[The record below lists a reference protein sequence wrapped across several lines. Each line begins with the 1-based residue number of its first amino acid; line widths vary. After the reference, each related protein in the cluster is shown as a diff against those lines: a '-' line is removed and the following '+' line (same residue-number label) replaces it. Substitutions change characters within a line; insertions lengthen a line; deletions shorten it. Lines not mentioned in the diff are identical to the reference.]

1 MKSPSPVKLTLV
13 VASVILCW
21 AYSPIGVHM
30 GLHSYS
36 PGQLALLR
44 FLIASVFMGAVAL
57 VLGIGRPRLRDVP
70 WLLVLGFF
78 GVFLHHTSLNYGQQW
93 VTAAAS
99 SVLAQSAP
107 LFSVLIAFVC
117 LKERVS
123 LWRWSCVLLGLLGV
137 LVVIWGDQGIS
148 DIDPRGLLI
157 LLAAVSW
164 SVYFAIQKHYA
175 HRYSPLTMACYMVW
189 AGTLMLCVNLPGLP
203 AAVAQAPLA
212 ENLAVLVLGIFP
224 SALAYLAWG
233 YVLKHVEVS
242 RASVAMYLIPPV
254 AMVLAATLLGEHIA
268 VQVMLGAVI
277 VLASV
282 AAISLEGRWRSVVQA
297 ERTQAVAVEVLGD
310 KGVAEIHGGLVG
322 QGHPHFTATA
332 RELRGRLHGMARP

>member
-1 MKSPSPVKLTLV
+1 MNNPSPAKLTLV
-13 VASVILCW
+13 IASVILCW

-44 FLIASVFMGAVAL
+44 FLIASVFMGGVAL
-57 VLGIGRPRLRDVP
+57 VMGIGRPRLRDFP

-107 LFSVLIAFVC
+107 LFSVLIAFFC

-123 LWRWSCVLLGLLGV
+123 AWRWGCVLLGLLGV
-137 LVVIWGDQGIS
+137 MVVIWGDQGLGE
-148 DIDPRGLLI
+148 IDPRGLLI

-164 SVYFAIQKHYA
+164 SVYFALQKHYA

-203 AAVAQAPLA
+203 AAVVQAPLA
-212 ENLAVLVLGIFP
+212 ENVAVLVLGIFP

-254 AMVLAATLLGEHIA
+254 AMVMAATLLGEHIA
-268 VQVMLGAVI
+268 LQVMMGGVI

-282 AAISLEGRWRSVVQA
+282 AAISLEGRWRLVVQTK
-297 ERTQAVAVEVLGD
+297 RTQTLAIEVE
-310 KGVAEIHGGLVG
+310 
-322 QGHPHFTATA
+322 
-332 RELRGRLHGMARP
+332 GRR

>member
-1 MKSPSPVKLTLV
+1 MITPSPLKLTLV
-13 VASVILCW
+13 IASVILCW

-44 FLIASVFMGAVAL
+44 FLIASVFMAAVAL

-70 WLLVLGFF
+70 WLLVLSFF
-78 GVFLHHTSLNYGQQW
+78 GVFLHHTSLNYGQQF

-107 LFSVLIAFVC
+107 LFSVLIAFFC

-123 LWRWSCVLLGLLGV
+123 LWRWSCVSLGLLGV
-137 LVVIWGDQGIS
+137 LVVIWGDHGVG

-164 SVYFAIQKHYA
+164 SLYFAIQKHYA

-203 AAVAQAPLA
+203 AAVMQAPA
-212 ENLAVLVLGIFP
+212 PENLAVLVLGVFP

-254 AMVLAATLLGEHIA
+254 AMTMAATLLGEHIA
-268 VQVMLGAVI
+268 LQVVLGGVI
-277 VLASV
+277 VLTNV
-282 AAISLEGRWRSVVQA
+282 AAISLEGRWRSVAQA
-297 ERTQAVAVEVLGD
+297 KRTQPVAIEVLGD
-310 KGVAEIHGGLVG
+310 EGVAEVQGG
-322 QGHPHFTATA
+322 
-332 RELRGRLHGMARP
+332 R

>member
-1 MKSPSPVKLTLV
+1 MNPPSPVKLTLV
-13 VASVILCW
+13 IASVILCW
-21 AYSPIGVHM
+21 AYSPIGVHL

-36 PGQLALLR
+36 PGQLALAR
-44 FLIASVFMGAVAL
+44 FLIASVFMGGVAL
-57 VLGIGRPRLRDVP
+57 VLGIGRPCLRDVP

-99 SVLAQSAP
+99 SVLAQSSP
-107 LFSVLIAFVC
+107 LSGVVIAFFC

-123 LWRWSCVLLGLLGV
+123 VWRWGCVLLGLLGV
-137 LVVIWGDQGIS
+137 LVVIWGDQGIG

-164 SVYFAIQKHYA
+164 SVYFALQKHYG

-189 AGTLMLCVNLPGLP
+189 SGTLMLCVNLPGLP
-203 AAVAQAPLA
+203 AAVAQASLP

-224 SALAYLAWG
+224 SALAYLAWA
-233 YVLKHVEVS
+233 YVLKHVDVS

-254 AMVLAATLLGEHIA
+254 AMVMAATLLGEHVA
-268 VQVMLGAVI
+268 LQVMLGGVI

-282 AAISLEGRWRSVVQA
+282 AAISLEGHWRRRLVPVQGKGA
-297 ERTQAVAVEVLGD
+297 QPMAIKVLGD
-310 KGVAEIHGGLVG
+310 KGVAEVQGG
-322 QGHPHFTATA
+322 
-332 RELRGRLHGMARP
+332 R

>member
-1 MKSPSPVKLTLV
+1 MNTPSRVKLTLV
-13 VASVILCW
+13 TASVIFCW
-21 AYSPIGVHM
+21 AYSPIGVHL

-44 FLIASVFMGAVAL
+44 FLIASLFMAGVAL
-57 VLGIGRPRLRDVP
+57 VLGIGRPRWRDVP

-78 GVFLHHTSLNYGQQW
+78 GVFLHHTALNYGQQW

-107 LFSVLIAFVC
+107 LFSVLIAFLV

-123 LWRWSCVLLGLLGV
+123 VWRWVCVSLGLVGV
-137 LVVIWGDQGIS
+137 GVVICGDRGIGE
-148 DIDPRGLLI
+148 IDPRGVLI
-157 LLAAVSW
+157 LLAALSW
-164 SVYFAIQKHYA
+164 SVYFALQKHYA

-203 AAVAQAPLA
+203 AAVLRAPLT

-254 AMVLAATLLGEHIA
+254 AMLMAATLLGE
-268 VQVMLGAVI
+268 QVTPWVVLGALI

-282 AAISLEGRWRSVVQA
+282 AAISLEGRRRLVVQA
-297 ERTQAVAVEVLGD
+297 ECAQPVAVEVLGD
-310 KGVAEIHGGLVG
+310 EGIAEVQI
-322 QGHPHFTATA
+322 
-332 RELRGRLHGMARP
+332 RR

>member
-1 MKSPSPVKLTLV
+1 MNSPSPLKLTLV

-44 FLIASVFMGAVAL
+44 FLIASLFMGGVAL
-57 VLGIGRPRLRDVP
+57 VLGIGRPRLRDLP

-78 GVFLHHTSLNYGQQW
+78 GVFLHHTSLNYGQQF

-107 LFSVLIAFVC
+107 LFSVLIAFFA

-123 LWRWSCVLLGLLGV
+123 AWRWGCVLLGLLGV
-137 LVVIWGDQGIS
+137 LMVMWGNQGVS
-148 DIDPRGLLI
+148 DIDPRGLSI
-157 LLAAVSW
+157 LLAALSW

-175 HRYSPLTMACYMVW
+175 HRYSPLTLACYMVW
-189 AGTLMLCVNLPGLP
+189 AGTLMLGVNLPGLP

-224 SALAYLAWG
+224 SALAYLAWA

-254 AMVLAATLLGEHIA
+254 AMLMAATLLGEQIA
-268 VQVMLGAVI
+268 ANVVLGGVI

-282 AAISLEGRWRSVVQA
+282 AAISLEGR
-297 ERTQAVAVEVLGD
+297 
-310 KGVAEIHGGLVG
+310 
-322 QGHPHFTATA
+322 
-332 RELRGRLHGMARP
+332 RGRAPRCTAG

>member
-1 MKSPSPVKLTLV
+1 MNTPSPLKLTLV
-13 VASVILCW
+13 IAAVILCW

-44 FLIASVFMGAVAL
+44 FLIASIFMAGVAW
-57 VLGIGRPRLRDVP
+57 VVGIGRPHVRDLP

-78 GVFLHHTSLNYGQQW
+78 GVFLHHISLNHGQQW

-107 LFSVLIAFVC
+107 LFSVLIAFFC

-123 LWRWSCVLLGLLGV
+123 IWRWGGVLLGLAGV
-137 LVVIWGDQGIS
+137 LVVIWGDQGVG

-157 LLAAVSW
+157 LLAACSW
-164 SVYFAIQKHYA
+164 SVYFAIQRHYA

-189 AGTLMLCVNLPGLP
+189 SGTLMLCVNLPGLP
-203 AAVAQAPLA
+203 AAIMQAPLP
-212 ENLAVLVLGIFP
+212 ENFAVLVLGIFP

-254 AMVLAATLLGEHIA
+254 AMVMAATLLGEHVA
-268 VQVMLGAVI
+268 LQVILGAVI

-282 AAISLEGRWRSVVQA
+282 AAISLEGRWRSIVPADRAQKPSVRPIEQA
-297 ERTQAVAVEVLGD
+297 SSD
-310 KGVAEIHGGLVG
+310 
-322 QGHPHFTATA
+322 
-332 RELRGRLHGMARP
+332 

>member
-1 MKSPSPVKLTLV
+1 MNAPSPVKLTLV
-13 VASVILCW
+13 IAGVILCW

-44 FLIASVFMGAVAL
+44 FLIASVFMGGIALAV
-57 VLGIGRPRLRDVP
+57 GIGRPRVRDLP

-99 SVLAQSAP
+99 SVLAQSVP
-107 LFSVLIAFVC
+107 LFSVVIAFFC

-123 LWRWSCVLLGLLGV
+123 LWRWGCVLLGLLGV
-137 LVVIWGDQGIS
+137 LVVIWGDHGVG

-164 SVYFAIQKHYA
+164 SVYFVIQKHYA

-189 AGTLMLCVNLPGLP
+189 AGTLMPVSYTHLTLPTSD
-203 AAVAQAPLA
+203 
-212 ENLAVLVLGIFP
+212 LV
-224 SALAYLAWG
+224 
-233 YVLKHVEVS
+233 
-242 RASVAMYLIPPV
+242 
-254 AMVLAATLLGEHIA
+254 
-268 VQVMLGAVI
+268 
-277 VLASV
+277 
-282 AAISLEGRWRSVVQA
+282 
-297 ERTQAVAVEVLGD
+297 
-310 KGVAEIHGGLVG
+310 
-322 QGHPHFTATA
+322 
-332 RELRGRLHGMARP
+332 

>member
-1 MKSPSPVKLTLV
+1 MNNPSPAKLTLV
-13 VASVILCW
+13 IASVILCW

-44 FLIASVFMGAVAL
+44 FLIASVFMGGVAL
-57 VLGIGRPRLRDVP
+57 VMGIGRPSLRDFP

-107 LFSVLIAFVC
+107 LFSVLIAFFC

-123 LWRWSCVLLGLLGV
+123 AWRWACVLLGLLGV
-137 LVVIWGDQGIS
+137 MVVIWGDQGLGE
-148 DIDPRGLLI
+148 IDPRGLLI

-164 SVYFAIQKHYA
+164 SVYFALQKHYA

-203 AAVAQAPLA
+203 AAVVQAPLA
-212 ENLAVLVLGIFP
+212 ENVAVLVLGIFP

-254 AMVLAATLLGEHIA
+254 AMVMAATLLGEHIA
-268 VQVMLGAVI
+268 LQVMMGGVI

-282 AAISLEGRWRSVVQA
+282 AAISLEGRWRLVVQTK
-297 ERTQAVAVEVLGD
+297 RTQTVAIEV
-310 KGVAEIHGGLVG
+310 
-322 QGHPHFTATA
+322 QG
-332 RELRGRLHGMARP
+332 RR

>member
-1 MKSPSPVKLTLV
+1 MNTPSRLKLTLV
-13 VASVILCW
+13 TASVILCW
-21 AYSPIGVHM
+21 AYSPIGVHL

-44 FLIASVFMGAVAL
+44 FLIASLFMAGVAL
-57 VLGIGRPRLRDVP
+57 VLGIGRPRWRDVP

-78 GVFLHHTSLNYGQQW
+78 GVFLHHTALNYGQQW

-107 LFSVLIAFVC
+107 LFSVLIAFWV

-123 LWRWSCVLLGLLGV
+123 VWRWVCVSLGLVGV
-137 LVVIWGDQGIS
+137 GVVICGDRGIGE
-148 DIDPRGLLI
+148 IDPRGVLI
-157 LLAAVSW
+157 LLAALSW
-164 SVYFAIQKHYA
+164 SVYFALQKHYA

-203 AAVAQAPLA
+203 AAVLRAPLT

-254 AMVLAATLLGEHIA
+254 AMLMAATLLGE
-268 VQVMLGAVI
+268 QVTPWVVLGALI

-282 AAISLEGRWRSVVQA
+282 TAISLEGRWRLVVQA
-297 ERTQAVAVEVLGD
+297 ECAQPVAVEVLGD
-310 KGVAEIHGGLVG
+310 EGIAEVQI
-322 QGHPHFTATA
+322 
-332 RELRGRLHGMARP
+332 RR

>member
-1 MKSPSPVKLTLV
+1 MNTPSRVKLTLV
-13 VASVILCW
+13 TASVILCW
-21 AYSPIGVHM
+21 AYSPIGVHL

-44 FLIASVFMGAVAL
+44 FLIASLFMGGVAL
-57 VLGIGRPRLRDVP
+57 VLGIGRPRWRDVP

-78 GVFLHHTSLNYGQQW
+78 GVFLHHTALNYGQQW

-107 LFSVLIAFVC
+107 LFSVLIAFLV

-123 LWRWSCVLLGLLGV
+123 VWRWVCVSLGLVGV
-137 LVVIWGDQGIS
+137 GVVICGDRGIGE
-148 DIDPRGLLI
+148 IDPRGVLI
-157 LLAAVSW
+157 LLAALSW
-164 SVYFAIQKHYA
+164 SVYFALQKHYA

-203 AAVAQAPLA
+203 AAVLRAPLT

-254 AMVLAATLLGEHIA
+254 AMLMAATLLGE
-268 VQVMLGAVI
+268 QVTPWVVLGALI

-282 AAISLEGRWRSVVQA
+282 AAISLEGRRRLVVQA
-297 ERTQAVAVEVLGD
+297 ECAQPVAVEVLGD
-310 KGVAEIHGGLVG
+310 EGIAEVQI
-322 QGHPHFTATA
+322 
-332 RELRGRLHGMARP
+332 RR

>member
-1 MKSPSPVKLTLV
+1 MNTPSRLKLTLV
-13 VASVILCW
+13 TASVILCW
-21 AYSPIGVHM
+21 AYSPIGVHL

-44 FLIASVFMGAVAL
+44 FLIASLFMAGVAL
-57 VLGIGRPRLRDVP
+57 VLGIGRPRWRDVP

-78 GVFLHHTSLNYGQQW
+78 GVFLHHTALNYGQQW

-107 LFSVLIAFVC
+107 LFSVLIAFLV

-123 LWRWSCVLLGLLGV
+123 VWRWVCVSLGLVGV
-137 LVVIWGDQGIS
+137 GVVICGDRGIGE
-148 DIDPRGLLI
+148 IDPRGVLI
-157 LLAAVSW
+157 LLAALSW
-164 SVYFAIQKHYA
+164 SVYFALQKHYA

-203 AAVAQAPLA
+203 AAVLRAPLT

-254 AMVLAATLLGEHIA
+254 AMLMAATLLGE
-268 VQVMLGAVI
+268 QVTPWVVLGALI

-282 AAISLEGRWRSVVQA
+282 AAISLEGRRRLVVQA
-297 ERTQAVAVEVLGD
+297 ECAQPVAVEVLGD
-310 KGVAEIHGGLVG
+310 EGVAEVQI
-322 QGHPHFTATA
+322 
-332 RELRGRLHGMARP
+332 RR

>member
-1 MKSPSPVKLTLV
+1 MNTPSRLKLTLV
-13 VASVILCW
+13 TASVILCW
-21 AYSPIGVHM
+21 AYSPIGVHL

-44 FLIASVFMGAVAL
+44 FLIASLFMAGVAL
-57 VLGIGRPRLRDVP
+57 VLGIGRPRWRDVP

-78 GVFLHHTSLNYGQQW
+78 GVFLHHTALNYGQQW

-107 LFSVLIAFVC
+107 LFSVLIAFWV
-117 LKERVS
+117 LKERLSVWRWVCVS
-123 LWRWSCVLLGLLGV
+123 LGLVGV
-137 LVVIWGDQGIS
+137 GVVICGDRGIGE
-148 DIDPRGLLI
+148 IDPRGVLI
-157 LLAAVSW
+157 LLAALSW
-164 SVYFAIQKHYA
+164 SVYFALQKHYA

-203 AAVAQAPLA
+203 AAVLRAPLT

-254 AMVLAATLLGEHIA
+254 AMLMAATLLGEQMTPW
-268 VQVMLGAVI
+268 VVLGALI

-282 AAISLEGRWRSVVQA
+282 AAISLEGRWRLVVQA
-297 ERTQAVAVEVLGD
+297 ECAQSVAVEVLGD
-310 KGVAEIHGGLVG
+310 EGIAEVQI
-322 QGHPHFTATA
+322 
-332 RELRGRLHGMARP
+332 RR

>member
-1 MKSPSPVKLTLV
+1 MNTPSPVKLTLV
-13 VASVILCW
+13 IASVILCW

-44 FLIASVFMGAVAL
+44 FLIASLFMGGVAL
-57 VLGIGRPRLRDVP
+57 VMGIGRPRLRDFP

-78 GVFLHHTSLNYGQQW
+78 GVFLHHTAINYGQQW

-107 LFSVLIAFVC
+107 LFSVLIAFLC

-123 LWRWSCVLLGLLGV
+123 AWRWGCVLLGLLGV
-137 LVVIWGDQGIS
+137 LVVIWGDQGLGE
-148 DIDPRGLLI
+148 IDPRGLLI

-164 SVYFAIQKHYA
+164 SVYFALQKHYA

-203 AAVAQAPLA
+203 AAVVQAPLA
-212 ENLAVLVLGIFP
+212 ENVAVLVLGIFP

-254 AMVLAATLLGEHIA
+254 AMVMAATLLGEHIA
-268 VQVMLGAVI
+268 VQVMLGGVI

-297 ERTQAVAVEVLGD
+297 KRAQAVAIEVLGD
-310 KGVAEIHGGLVG
+310 EGITEVHG
-322 QGHPHFTATA
+322 
-332 RELRGRLHGMARP
+332 RR

>member
-1 MKSPSPVKLTLV
+1 MNTPSPLKLTLV
-13 VASVILCW
+13 IASVILCW

-30 GLHSYS
+30 GLHSYG

-44 FLIASVFMGAVAL
+44 FLIASVFMAGVAL
-57 VLGIGRPRLRDVP
+57 VMGIGRPRLWDLP
-70 WLLVLGFF
+70 WLLVLSFF
-78 GVFLHHTSLNYGQQW
+78 GVFLHHTSLNYGQQF
-93 VTAAAS
+93 VTAGAS

-107 LFSVLIAFVC
+107 LFSVLIAFFC

-137 LVVIWGDQGIS
+137 LVVIWGDHEVGN
-148 DIDPRGLLI
+148 IDPRGLLL

-164 SVYFAIQKHYA
+164 SLYFAIQKHYA

-189 AGTLMLCVNLPGLP
+189 GGTLMLCVNLPGLSS
-203 AAVAQAPLA
+203 AVVQAPLP

-254 AMVLAATLLGEHIA
+254 AMMMAATLLGEHITL
-268 VQVMLGAVI
+268 QVVLGGVI

-282 AAISLEGRWRSVVQA
+282 AAISLEGRWRSVAQA
-297 ERTQAVAVEVLGD
+297 KRAQPVAVEVLSD
-310 KGVAEIHGGLVG
+310 EGVAEIQGG
-322 QGHPHFTATA
+322 
-332 RELRGRLHGMARP
+332 R

>member
-1 MKSPSPVKLTLV
+1 MNTPSPVKLTLV
-13 VASVILCW
+13 IAAVILCW

-30 GLHSYS
+30 GLRSYS

-44 FLIASVFMGAVAL
+44 FLIASVFMGGVAL
-57 VLGIGRPRLRDVP
+57 VMGIGRPRLRDLP

-78 GVFLHHTSLNYGQQW
+78 GVFLHHTSLNNGQQW

-107 LFSVLIAFVC
+107 LFSVLIAFFC

-123 LWRWSCVLLGLLGV
+123 LWRWSCVLLGLFGV
-137 LVVIWGDQGIS
+137 LVVIWGDHGMG

-157 LLAAVSW
+157 LLAALSW

-189 AGTLMLCVNLPGLP
+189 FGTLMLCVNLPGLP
-203 AAVAQAPLA
+203 AAVAQAPLP

-254 AMVLAATLLGEHIA
+254 AMVLAATLLGEHVV
-268 VQVMLGAVI
+268 VQVMVGAVI

-282 AAISLEGRWRSVVQA
+282 AAISLEGRWRRLSVAIHA
-297 ERTQAVAVEVLGD
+297 ECAQTVPVEVLGD
-310 KGVAEIHGGLVG
+310 KGVAEVQGG
-322 QGHPHFTATA
+322 
-332 RELRGRLHGMARP
+332 R

>member
-1 MKSPSPVKLTLV
+1 MNTPSRVKLTLV
-13 VASVILCW
+13 TASVILCW
-21 AYSPIGVHM
+21 AYSPIGVHL

-44 FLIASVFMGAVAL
+44 FLIASLFMAGVAL
-57 VLGIGRPRLRDVP
+57 VLGIGRPRWRDVP

-78 GVFLHHTSLNYGQQW
+78 GVFLHHTALNYGQQW

-107 LFSVLIAFVC
+107 LFSVLIAFLV

-123 LWRWSCVLLGLLGV
+123 VWRWVCVSLGLVGV
-137 LVVIWGDQGIS
+137 GVVICGDRGIGE
-148 DIDPRGLLI
+148 IDPRGVLI
-157 LLAAVSW
+157 LLAALSW
-164 SVYFAIQKHYA
+164 SVYFALQKHYA

-203 AAVAQAPLA
+203 AAVLRAPLT

-254 AMVLAATLLGEHIA
+254 AMLMAATLLGE
-268 VQVMLGAVI
+268 QVTPWVVLGALI

-282 AAISLEGRWRSVVQA
+282 AAISLEGRRRLVVQA
-297 ERTQAVAVEVLGD
+297 ECAQPVAVEVLGD
-310 KGVAEIHGGLVG
+310 EGSRSPNPSVTE
-322 QGHPHFTATA
+322 
-332 RELRGRLHGMARP
+332 

>member
-1 MKSPSPVKLTLV
+1 MNTPSRLKLTLV
-13 VASVILCW
+13 TASVILCW
-21 AYSPIGVHM
+21 AYSPIGVHL

-44 FLIASVFMGAVAL
+44 FLIASLFMAGVAL
-57 VLGIGRPRLRDVP
+57 VLGIGRPRWRDVP

-78 GVFLHHTSLNYGQQW
+78 GVFLHHTALNYGQQW

-107 LFSVLIAFVC
+107 LFSVLIAFLV

-123 LWRWSCVLLGLLGV
+123 VWRWVCVSLGLVGV
-137 LVVIWGDQGIS
+137 GVVICGDRGIGE
-148 DIDPRGLLI
+148 IDPRGVLI
-157 LLAAVSW
+157 LLAALSW
-164 SVYFAIQKHYA
+164 SVYFALQKHYA

-189 AGTLMLCVNLPGLP
+189 AGTLMLCVNLPDLP
-203 AAVAQAPLA
+203 AAVLRAPVT

-242 RASVAMYLIPPV
+242 RAAVAMYLIPPV
-254 AMVLAATLLGEHIA
+254 AMLMAATLLGE
-268 VQVMLGAVI
+268 QVTPWVVLGALI

-282 AAISLEGRWRSVVQA
+282 AAISLEGRWRLVVQA
-297 ERTQAVAVEVLGD
+297 KRA
-310 KGVAEIHGGLVG
+310 
-322 QGHPHFTATA
+322 
-332 RELRGRLHGMARP
+332 

>member
-1 MKSPSPVKLTLV
+1 MNTPSPVKLTLV
-13 VASVILCW
+13 IASVILCW
-21 AYSPIGVHM
+21 AFSPIGVHM

-44 FLIASVFMGAVAL
+44 FLIASVFMVGVAL
-57 VLGIGRPRLRDVP
+57 VVGIGRPRLRDVP

-78 GVFLHHTSLNYGQQW
+78 GVFLHHMSLNAGQQW

-107 LFSVLIAFVC
+107 LFSVLIAFFC

-123 LWRWSCVLLGLLGV
+123 AWRWGCVLSGLLGV
-137 LVVIWGDQGIS
+137 LVVIWGDQGVD

-157 LLAAVSW
+157 LLAALSW
-164 SVYFAIQKHYA
+164 SVYFAVQKHYA
-175 HRYSPLTMACYMVW
+175 HRYSPLTLACYMVW
-189 AGTLMLCVNLPGLP
+189 VGTLMLCVNLPGLP
-203 AAVAQAPLA
+203 AAVVQAPLP

-224 SALAYLAWG
+224 SALAYLGWG
-233 YVLKHVEVS
+233 YVLKYVEVS

-254 AMVLAATLLGEHIA
+254 AMVMAATLLGEQITR
-268 VQVMLGAVI
+268 QVVFGGVM

-282 AAISLEGRWRSVVQA
+282 AAISLEGRWRRA
-297 ERTQAVAVEVLGD
+297 
-310 KGVAEIHGGLVG
+310 
-322 QGHPHFTATA
+322 
-332 RELRGRLHGMARP
+332 LRYTTG

>member
-1 MKSPSPVKLTLV
+1 MNTPSRLKLTLV
-13 VASVILCW
+13 TASVILCW
-21 AYSPIGVHM
+21 AYSPIGVHL

-44 FLIASVFMGAVAL
+44 FLIASLFMAGVAL
-57 VLGIGRPRLRDVP
+57 VLGIGRPRWRDVP

-78 GVFLHHTSLNYGQQW
+78 GVFLHHTALNYGQQW

-107 LFSVLIAFVC
+107 LFSVLIAFLV

-123 LWRWSCVLLGLLGV
+123 VWRCVCVSLGLVGV
-137 LVVIWGDQGIS
+137 GVVICGDRGIGE
-148 DIDPRGLLI
+148 IDPRGVLI
-157 LLAAVSW
+157 LLAALSW
-164 SVYFAIQKHYA
+164 SVYFALQKHYA

-203 AAVAQAPLA
+203 AAVLRAPLT

-254 AMVLAATLLGEHIA
+254 AMLMAATLLGE
-268 VQVMLGAVI
+268 QVTPWVVLGALI

-282 AAISLEGRWRSVVQA
+282 AAISLEGRRRLVVQA
-297 ERTQAVAVEVLGD
+297 ECAQPVAVQVLGD
-310 KGVAEIHGGLVG
+310 EGIAEVQI
-322 QGHPHFTATA
+322 
-332 RELRGRLHGMARP
+332 RR

>member
-1 MKSPSPVKLTLV
+1 MNTPSPLKLTLV
-13 VASVILCW
+13 IASVILCW

-44 FLIASVFMGAVAL
+44 FLIASLFMGGVAL
-57 VLGIGRPRLRDVP
+57 VLGIGRPRLRDLP

-78 GVFLHHTSLNYGQQW
+78 GVFLHHTSLNYGQQFL
-93 VTAAAS
+93 TAAAS

-107 LFSVLIAFVC
+107 LFSVLIAFFA

-123 LWRWSCVLLGLLGV
+123 GWRWGCVLLGLLGV
-137 LVVIWGDQGIS
+137 LVVIWGDQGVAG
-148 DIDPRGLLI
+148 IDPRGLSI
-157 LLAAVSW
+157 LLAALSW
-164 SVYFAIQKHYA
+164 SVYFAIQKHYS
-175 HRYSPLTMACYMVW
+175 HRYSPLTLACYMVW

-203 AAVAQAPLA
+203 AAVARAPLP
-212 ENLAVLVLGIFP
+212 ENMAVLVLGIFP

-254 AMVLAATLLGEHIA
+254 AMTMAATLLGEHIA
-268 VQVMLGAVI
+268 LQVVLGGVI

-282 AAISLEGRWRSVVQA
+282 AAISLEGRWRSVAQA
-297 ERTQAVAVEVLGD
+297 KRAQPVAVEVLGD
-310 KGVAEIHGGLVG
+310 EGVAEVQGG
-322 QGHPHFTATA
+322 
-332 RELRGRLHGMARP
+332 R

>member
-1 MKSPSPVKLTLV
+1 MNNPSPAKLTLV
-13 VASVILCW
+13 IASVILCW

-44 FLIASVFMGAVAL
+44 FLIASVFMGGVAL
-57 VLGIGRPRLRDVP
+57 VMGIGRPRLRDFP

-107 LFSVLIAFVC
+107 LFSVLIAFFC

-123 LWRWSCVLLGLLGV
+123 AWRWGCVLLGLLGV
-137 LVVIWGDQGIS
+137 LVVIWGDQGLGE
-148 DIDPRGLLI
+148 IDPRGLLI

-164 SVYFAIQKHYA
+164 SVYFALQKHYA

-203 AAVAQAPLA
+203 AAVVQAPLA
-212 ENLAVLVLGIFP
+212 ENVAVLVLGIFP

-254 AMVLAATLLGEHIA
+254 AMVMAATLLGEHIA
-268 VQVMLGAVI
+268 LQVMMGGVI

-282 AAISLEGRWRSVVQA
+282 AAISLEGRWRLVVQTK
-297 ERTQAVAVEVLGD
+297 RTQTVAIEVQ
-310 KGVAEIHGGLVG
+310 G
-322 QGHPHFTATA
+322 Q
-332 RELRGRLHGMARP
+332 R

>member
-1 MKSPSPVKLTLV
+1 MNTPSRVKLTLV
-13 VASVILCW
+13 TASVILCW
-21 AYSPIGVHM
+21 AYSPIGVHL

-44 FLIASVFMGAVAL
+44 FLIASLFMAGVAL
-57 VLGIGRPRLRDVP
+57 VLGIGRPRWRDVP

-78 GVFLHHTSLNYGQQW
+78 GVFLHHIALNYGQQW

-107 LFSVLIAFVC
+107 LFSVLIAFLV

-123 LWRWSCVLLGLLGV
+123 VWRWVCVSLGLVGV
-137 LVVIWGDQGIS
+137 GVVICGDRGIGE
-148 DIDPRGLLI
+148 IDPRGVLI
-157 LLAAVSW
+157 LLAALSW
-164 SVYFAIQKHYA
+164 SVYFALQKHYA
-175 HRYSPLTMACYMVW
+175 HRYSPLTIACYMVW

-203 AAVAQAPLA
+203 AAVLRAPLT

-254 AMVLAATLLGEHIA
+254 AMLMAATLLGE
-268 VQVMLGAVI
+268 QVTPWVVLGALI

-282 AAISLEGRWRSVVQA
+282 AAISLEGRRRLVVQA
-297 ERTQAVAVEVLGD
+297 ECAQPVAVEVLGD
-310 KGVAEIHGGLVG
+310 EGIAEVQI
-322 QGHPHFTATA
+322 
-332 RELRGRLHGMARP
+332 RR

>member
-1 MKSPSPVKLTLV
+1 MNTPSRLKLTLV
-13 VASVILCW
+13 TASVILCW
-21 AYSPIGVHM
+21 AYSPIGVHL

-44 FLIASVFMGAVAL
+44 FLIASLFMAGVAL
-57 VLGIGRPRLRDVP
+57 VLGIGRPRWRDVP

-78 GVFLHHTSLNYGQQW
+78 GVFLHHTALNYGQQW

-107 LFSVLIAFVC
+107 LFSVLIAFLV

-123 LWRWSCVLLGLLGV
+123 VWRWVCVSLGLIGV
-137 LVVIWGDQGIS
+137 GVVICGDRGIGE
-148 DIDPRGLLI
+148 IDPRGVLI
-157 LLAAVSW
+157 LLAALSW
-164 SVYFAIQKHYA
+164 SVYFALQKHYA

-189 AGTLMLCVNLPGLP
+189 AGTLMLCVNLPDLP
-203 AAVAQAPLA
+203 AAVLRAPVA

-242 RASVAMYLIPPV
+242 RAAVAMYLIPPV
-254 AMVLAATLLGEHIA
+254 AMLMAATLLGE
-268 VQVMLGAVI
+268 QVTPWVVLGALI

-282 AAISLEGRWRSVVQA
+282 AAISLEGRWRLVVQA
-297 ERTQAVAVEVLGD
+297 
-310 KGVAEIHGGLVG
+310 K
-322 QGHPHFTATA
+322 
-332 RELRGRLHGMARP
+332 RP

>member
-1 MKSPSPVKLTLV
+1 MNNPSPAKLTLV
-13 VASVILCW
+13 IASVILCW

-36 PGQLALLR
+36 PAQLALLR
-44 FLIASVFMGAVAL
+44 FLIASVFMGGVAL
-57 VLGIGRPRLRDVP
+57 VMGIGRPRLRDFP

-107 LFSVLIAFVC
+107 LFSVLIAFFC

-123 LWRWSCVLLGLLGV
+123 AWRWACVLLGLLGV
-137 LVVIWGDQGIS
+137 MVVIWGDQGLGE
-148 DIDPRGLLI
+148 IDPRGLLI

-164 SVYFAIQKHYA
+164 SVYFALQKHYA

-203 AAVAQAPLA
+203 AAVVQAPLA
-212 ENLAVLVLGIFP
+212 ENVAVLVLGIFP

-254 AMVLAATLLGEHIA
+254 AMVMAATLLGEHIA
-268 VQVMLGAVI
+268 LQVMLGGVI

-282 AAISLEGRWRSVVQA
+282 AAISLEGRWRSIVQTK
-297 ERTQAVAVEVLGD
+297 RTQTVAIEVE
-310 KGVAEIHGGLVG
+310 
-322 QGHPHFTATA
+322 
-332 RELRGRLHGMARP
+332 GRR

>member
-1 MKSPSPVKLTLV
+1 MSTPSPLKLTLV
-13 VASVILCW
+13 IASVILCW

-44 FLIASVFMGAVAL
+44 FLIASLFMAAVAW
-57 VLGIGRPRLRDVP
+57 VVGIGRPQVRDLP

-78 GVFLHHTSLNYGQQW
+78 GVFLHHTSLNHGQQW

-107 LFSVLIAFVC
+107 LFSVLIAFFC
-117 LKERVS
+117 LQERVS
-123 LWRWSCVLLGLLGV
+123 IWRWSCVLLGLAGV
-137 LVVIWGDQGIS
+137 LVVIWGDHGVG

-157 LLAAVSW
+157 LLAACSW
-164 SVYFAIQKHYA
+164 SVYFAIQRHYA

-189 AGTLMLCVNLPGLP
+189 SGTLMLCVNLPGLP
-203 AAVAQAPLA
+203 AAIVQAPLR

-254 AMVLAATLLGEHIA
+254 AMVMAATLLGEQ
-268 VQVMLGAVI
+268 VTLQVMLGAVI
-277 VLASV
+277 VLTSV
-282 AAISLEGRWRSVVQA
+282 AAISLEGRWRSIV
-297 ERTQAVAVEVLGD
+297 RP
-310 KGVAEIHGGLVG
+310 
-322 QGHPHFTATA
+322 GHPQTPS
-332 RELRGRLHGMARP
+332 GRAIKPASSD

>member
-1 MKSPSPVKLTLV
+1 MNSPSPVKLTLV
-13 VASVILCW
+13 IASVILCW

-44 FLIASVFMGAVAL
+44 FLIASVFMGVVAL
-57 VLGIGRPRLRDVP
+57 VMGIGRPRLRDVP

-78 GVFLHHTSLNYGQQW
+78 GVFLHHTAINYGQQW

-107 LFSVLIAFVC
+107 LFSVLIAFFC

-123 LWRWSCVLLGLLGV
+123 AWRWGCVLLGLLGV
-137 LVVIWGDQGIS
+137 LVVIWGDQELGE
-148 DIDPRGLLI
+148 IDPRGVLI

-164 SVYFAIQKHYA
+164 SVYFSLQKHYA

-203 AAVAQAPLA
+203 AAVVHAPLA
-212 ENLAVLVLGIFP
+212 ENVAVLVLGIFP

-254 AMVLAATLLGEHIA
+254 AMVMAATLLGEHIA
-268 VQVMLGAVI
+268 LQVMLGAVI

-297 ERTQAVAVEVLGD
+297 KRAQTLAIEVLGD
-310 KGVAEIHGGLVG
+310 EGVAEI
-322 QGHPHFTATA
+322 QA
-332 RELRGRLHGMARP
+332 RR

>member
-1 MKSPSPVKLTLV
+1 MNTPSRLKLTLV
-13 VASVILCW
+13 TASVILCW
-21 AYSPIGVHM
+21 AYSPIGVHL

-44 FLIASVFMGAVAL
+44 FLIASLFMAGVAL
-57 VLGIGRPRLRDVP
+57 VLGIGRPRWRDVP

-78 GVFLHHTSLNYGQQW
+78 GVFLHHTALNYGQQW

-107 LFSVLIAFVC
+107 LFSVLIAFLV

-123 LWRWSCVLLGLLGV
+123 VWRWACVSLGLVGV
-137 LVVIWGDQGIS
+137 GVVICGDRGIGE
-148 DIDPRGLLI
+148 IDPRGVLI
-157 LLAAVSW
+157 LLAALSW
-164 SVYFAIQKHYA
+164 SVYFALQKHYA

-203 AAVAQAPLA
+203 AAVLRAPLT

-254 AMVLAATLLGEHIA
+254 AMLMAATLLGE
-268 VQVMLGAVI
+268 QVTPWVVLGALI

-282 AAISLEGRWRSVVQA
+282 AAISLEGRWRLVVQA
-297 ERTQAVAVEVLGD
+297 ECAQSVAVEVLGD
-310 KGVAEIHGGLVG
+310 EGIAEVQI
-322 QGHPHFTATA
+322 
-332 RELRGRLHGMARP
+332 RR

>member
-1 MKSPSPVKLTLV
+1 MNTPSPVKLTLV
-13 VASVILCW
+13 TASVILCW

-44 FLIASVFMGAVAL
+44 FLIASVFMGGVAW
-57 VLGIGRPRLRDVP
+57 VMGIGRPRLRDLL

-78 GVFLHHTSLNYGQQW
+78 GVFLHHSSLNYGQQF

-107 LFSVLIAFVC
+107 LFSVLIAFFA

-123 LWRWSCVLLGLLGV
+123 AWRWGCVLLGLLGV
-137 LVVIWGDQGIS
+137 LVVIWGDQGVG

-164 SVYFAIQKHYA
+164 SVYFALQKHYA
-175 HRYSPLTMACYMVW
+175 HRYSPLTMTCYMVW
-189 AGTLMLCVNLPGLP
+189 AGTLMLLVNLPGLS
-203 AAVAQAPLA
+203 AAVMQAPLP

-242 RASVAMYLIPPV
+242 RAAVAMYVIPPV
-254 AMVLAATLLGEHIA
+254 AMVMAATLLGEHIA
-268 VQVMLGAVI
+268 LQVVMGAMI

-282 AAISLEGRWRSVVQA
+282 AAISLEGRWGRSP
-297 ERTQAVAVEVLGD
+297 RCTTG
-310 KGVAEIHGGLVG
+310 
-322 QGHPHFTATA
+322 
-332 RELRGRLHGMARP
+332 

>member
-1 MKSPSPVKLTLV
+1 MNTPSPLKLTLV
-13 VASVILCW
+13 IASVILCW

-44 FLIASVFMGAVAL
+44 FLIASVFMGVVAL
-57 VLGIGRPRLRDVP
+57 VMGIGRPRLRDLP

-78 GVFLHHTSLNYGQQW
+78 GVFLHHTSLNQGQQW

-107 LFSVLIAFVC
+107 LFSVLIASFC

-123 LWRWSCVLLGLLGV
+123 AWRWGCVLLGLAGV
-137 LVVIWGDQGIS
+137 LMVIWGDRGVGE
-148 DIDPRGLLI
+148 IDPRGLLI

-164 SVYFAIQKHYA
+164 SIYFAIQKHYA
-175 HRYSPLTMACYMVW
+175 HHYSPLTMACYMVW

-203 AAVAQAPLA
+203 VAVMQAPLP
-212 ENLAVLVLGIFP
+212 ENLSVLVLGIFP

-242 RASVAMYLIPPV
+242 RASVAMYLVPPV
-254 AMVLAATLLGEHIA
+254 AMVMAATLLGEHIA
-268 VQVMLGAVI
+268 LQVALGGVV
-277 VLASV
+277 VLTSV
-282 AAISLEGRWRSVVQA
+282 AAISLEGRWNILSRCA
-297 ERTQAVAVEVLGD
+297 LGGPATQAKSD
-310 KGVAEIHGGLVG
+310 
-322 QGHPHFTATA
+322 
-332 RELRGRLHGMARP
+332 

>member
-1 MKSPSPVKLTLV
+1 MNTPSPVKLTLV
-13 VASVILCW
+13 IASVILCW

-44 FLIASVFMGAVAL
+44 FLIASLFMGCVAL
-57 VLGIGRPRLRDVP
+57 VMGIGRPRLRDVP

-107 LFSVLIAFVC
+107 LFSVLIAFFC

-123 LWRWSCVLLGLLGV
+123 AWRWGCVLLGLLGV
-137 LVVIWGDQGIS
+137 LVVIWGDQGLGE
-148 DIDPRGLLI
+148 IDPRGLLI

-164 SVYFAIQKHYA
+164 SVYFALQKHYA

-203 AAVAQAPLA
+203 AAVVQAPLA
-212 ENLAVLVLGIFP
+212 ENVAVLVLGIFP

-254 AMVLAATLLGEHIA
+254 AMVMAATLLGEHTA

-282 AAISLEGRWRSVVQA
+282 AAISLEGRWWSVVQA
-297 ERTQAVAVEVLGD
+297 KRAQAVAVEVLGD
-310 KGVAEIHGGLVG
+310 EGVAEVHG
-322 QGHPHFTATA
+322 
-332 RELRGRLHGMARP
+332 RR

>member
-1 MKSPSPVKLTLV
+1 MNTPSPLKLTLV
-13 VASVILCW
+13 IASVILCW

-44 FLIASVFMGAVAL
+44 FLIASVFMGGVAL
-57 VLGIGRPRLRDVP
+57 VMGIGRPRLRDLP

-78 GVFLHHTSLNYGQQW
+78 GVFLHHTSLNEGQQW

-107 LFSVLIAFVC
+107 LFSVLIASFC

-123 LWRWSCVLLGLLGV
+123 AWRWGCVLLGLAGV
-137 LVVIWGDQGIS
+137 LMVIWGDRGVGE
-148 DIDPRGLLI
+148 IDPRGLLI

-164 SVYFAIQKHYA
+164 SIYFAIQKHYA
-175 HRYSPLTMACYMVW
+175 HHYSPLTMACYMVW

-203 AAVAQAPLA
+203 VAMMQAPLP
-212 ENLAVLVLGIFP
+212 ENLSVLVLGIFP

-242 RASVAMYLIPPV
+242 RASVAMYLVPPV
-254 AMVLAATLLGEHIA
+254 AMVMAATLLGEHIA
-268 VQVMLGAVI
+268 LQVVLGGMV

-282 AAISLEGRWRSVVQA
+282 AAISLEGRWNILSRCA
-297 ERTQAVAVEVLGD
+297 LEGPATQAKSD
-310 KGVAEIHGGLVG
+310 
-322 QGHPHFTATA
+322 
-332 RELRGRLHGMARP
+332 

>member
-1 MKSPSPVKLTLV
+1 MNTPSPLKLTLV
-13 VASVILCW
+13 IASVILCW
-21 AYSPIGVHM
+21 AYSPIGVHI

-44 FLIASVFMGAVAL
+44 FLIASVFMAGVAR
-57 VLGIGRPRLRDVP
+57 VMGIGRPRLGDAP
-70 WLLVLGFF
+70 WLLVLSFF
-78 GVFLHHTSLNYGQQW
+78 GVFLHHTSLNYGQQF

-107 LFSVLIAFVC
+107 LFSVLIAFFC

-123 LWRWSCVLLGLLGV
+123 PWRWSCVLFGLLGV
-137 LVVIWGDQGIS
+137 LVVIRGDHGLG
-148 DIDPRGLLI
+148 DIDPRGVLI
-157 LLAAVSW
+157 LLAALSW
-164 SVYFAIQKHYA
+164 SVYFALQKHHA

-203 AAVAQAPLA
+203 VAVARAPWADNVAML
-212 ENLAVLVLGIFP
+212 LLGIFP

-242 RASVAMYLIPPV
+242 RASVAMYLVPPV
-254 AMVLAATLLGEHIA
+254 AMGMAATLLGERIG
-268 VQVMLGAVI
+268 VQVLLGGVI

-282 AAISLEGRWRSVVQA
+282 GAISLERR
-297 ERTQAVAVEVLGD
+297 
-310 KGVAEIHGGLVG
+310 
-322 QGHPHFTATA
+322 
-332 RELRGRLHGMARP
+332 

>member
-1 MKSPSPVKLTLV
+1 MNNPSPAKLTLV
-13 VASVILCW
+13 IASVILCW

-44 FLIASVFMGAVAL
+44 FLIASVFMGGVAL
-57 VLGIGRPRLRDVP
+57 VMGIGRPRLRDFP

-107 LFSVLIAFVC
+107 LFSVLIAFFC

-123 LWRWSCVLLGLLGV
+123 AWRWGCVLLGLLGV
-137 LVVIWGDQGIS
+137 LVVIWGDQGLGE
-148 DIDPRGLLI
+148 IDPRGLLI

-164 SVYFAIQKHYA
+164 SVYFALQKHYA

-203 AAVAQAPLA
+203 AAVVQAPLA
-212 ENLAVLVLGIFP
+212 ENVAVLVLGIFP
-224 SALAYLAWG
+224 SALSYLAWG

-254 AMVLAATLLGEHIA
+254 AMVMAATLLGEHIA
-268 VQVMLGAVI
+268 LQVMMGGVI

-282 AAISLEGRWRSVVQA
+282 AAISLEGRWRSIVQTK
-297 ERTQAVAVEVLGD
+297 RTQTVAIEVE
-310 KGVAEIHGGLVG
+310 
-322 QGHPHFTATA
+322 
-332 RELRGRLHGMARP
+332 GRR

>member
-1 MKSPSPVKLTLV
+1 MNTPSRVKLTLV
-13 VASVILCW
+13 TASVILCW
-21 AYSPIGVHM
+21 AYSPIGVHL

-44 FLIASVFMGAVAL
+44 FLIASLFMAGVAL
-57 VLGIGRPRLRDVP
+57 VLGIGRPRWRDVP

-78 GVFLHHTSLNYGQQW
+78 GVFLHHTALNYGQQW

-107 LFSVLIAFVC
+107 LFSVLIAFLV

-123 LWRWSCVLLGLLGV
+123 VWRWVCVSLGLVGV
-137 LVVIWGDQGIS
+137 GVVICGDRGIGE
-148 DIDPRGLLI
+148 IDPRGVLI
-157 LLAAVSW
+157 LLAALSW
-164 SVYFAIQKHYA
+164 SVYFALQKHYA

-203 AAVAQAPLA
+203 AAVLRAPLT

-254 AMVLAATLLGEHIA
+254 AMLMAATLLGE
-268 VQVMLGAVI
+268 QVTPWVVLGALI

-282 AAISLEGRWRSVVQA
+282 AAISLEGRWRLVVQA
-297 ERTQAVAVEVLGD
+297 ECAQPVAVQVLGD
-310 KGVAEIHGGLVG
+310 EGIAEVQI
-322 QGHPHFTATA
+322 
-332 RELRGRLHGMARP
+332 RR

>member
-1 MKSPSPVKLTLV
+1 MNTSSPLKLTLV
-13 VASVILCW
+13 IAAVILCW

-44 FLIASVFMGAVAL
+44 FLIASVFMAGVAW
-57 VLGIGRPRLRDVP
+57 VIGIGRPHVRDLP

-78 GVFLHHTSLNYGQQW
+78 GVFLHHISLNHGQQW

-107 LFSVLIAFVC
+107 LFSVLIAFFC

-123 LWRWSCVLLGLLGV
+123 IWRWGCVLLGLAGV
-137 LVVIWGDQGIS
+137 LVVIWGDQGVG

-157 LLAAVSW
+157 LLAACSW
-164 SVYFAIQKHYA
+164 SVYFAIQRHYA

-189 AGTLMLCVNLPGLP
+189 SGTLMLCVNLPGLP
-203 AAVAQAPLA
+203 AAIMQAPLP
-212 ENLAVLVLGIFP
+212 ENFAVLVLGIFP

-254 AMVLAATLLGEHIA
+254 AMVMAATLLGEHVA
-268 VQVMLGAVI
+268 LQVILGAVI

-282 AAISLEGRWRSVVQA
+282 AAISLEGRWRSIVPADRAQKPSVRRIEQA
-297 ERTQAVAVEVLGD
+297 SSD
-310 KGVAEIHGGLVG
+310 
-322 QGHPHFTATA
+322 
-332 RELRGRLHGMARP
+332 